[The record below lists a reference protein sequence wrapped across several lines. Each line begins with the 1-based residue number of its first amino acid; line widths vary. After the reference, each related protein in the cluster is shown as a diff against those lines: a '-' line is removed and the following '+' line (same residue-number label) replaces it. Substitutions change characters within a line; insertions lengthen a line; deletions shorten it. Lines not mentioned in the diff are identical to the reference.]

1 MGAHN
6 LIISTDVTGGL
17 FLCFSNIFLVPP
29 DGPKKMTSAMLLR
42 IL

>member
-6 LIISTDVTGGL
+6 LIISADATGER
-17 FLCFSNIFLVPP
+17 FLCFSNILLVPP
-29 DGPKKMTSAMLLR
+29 DGPNKMISGMLLR